1 MSKKKIGTCCLVID
15 ASIARA
21 ADSLESTHPRGI
33 LCRDFLVAVRGVCH
47 RIAWTDAIKN
57 EWDKQDSLFARQ
69 WRFSMLKLDKL
80 RPVEET
86 ITSEIRDSIQE
97 HCNDADILAIVLNDC
112 HLIQAALA
120 ADLRVASL
128 DEQVR
133 GHLATLSAAVESLR
147 PLIWVNPAV
156 VEENAVEWLE
166 KGAPDQKKRRL
177 KPR

>member
-1 MSKKKIGTCCLVID
+1 
-15 ASIARA
+15 
-21 ADSLESTHPRGI
+21 
-33 LCRDFLVAVRGVCH
+33 
-47 RIAWTDAIKN
+47 
-57 EWDKQDSLFARQ
+57 
-69 WRFSMLKLDKL
+69 MLKLDKL